1 MCDLFSSRPLF
12 LGKIGLQKVFGTFL
26 DRKVVFPDDN
36 NFDLEYK
43 NIVLWKLVN
52 VFLPNIFQ
60 FVFVS
65 LLAK

>member
-1 MCDLFSSRPLF
+1 MCNLFSSRPLF

-36 NFDLEYK
+36 NFDLEYQ

-52 VFLPNIFQ
+52 FHVFCRKFS
-60 FVFVS
+60 S
-65 LLAK
+65 LFLFLS